1 MGSALCM
8 RYFISTGEPSGDLH
22 AGNLVRR
29 IRSLDPSAEFSG
41 LGGNNLTAAG
51 CPLIHPLA
59 DDPIMGFVNA
69 IRAVPKL
76 LGVLARVKEE
86 WRRNRP
92 DVVVTIDYPGFHW
105 HLAKAAKKMGLP
117 VVYFIPPQIWSWAPW
132 RVAKVRKFFE
142 LVLCSLPFEPAWYD
156 ARGVPFAEFV
166 GHPFFDDLSE
176 HRPDPTRVEEL
187 RSGAGPT
194 VAILPGS
201 RSFEIR
207 NNTDVLL
214 SAAAKVAARIPSA
227 RFHIAGYRPDHAET
241 IRGKLA
247 GSSLPIDVH
256 VGRTREILAAADVAL
271 SVSGSVSLELL
282 EHRLP
287 SVIVYRL
294 QRRFME
300 YVLKPLFLKAKY
312 ITLVNLM
319 ADRIVYP
326 EFVGC
331 ADRSTEMADQIVNW
345 LERPLERQRVVG
357 ELDELR
363 RRFAM
368 PGATAAAAERIVAHT
383 RGANRRRAAA

>member
-1 MGSALCM
+1 M

-41 LGGNNLTAAG
+41 LGGNKLAAAG
-51 CPLIHPLA
+51 CPLVHPLA

-105 HLAKAAKKMGLP
+105 HLAKAARKMGLP
-117 VVYFIPPQIWSWAPW
+117 VVYFIPPQIWAWAPW
-132 RVAKVRKFFE
+132 RVAKVRKYFD
-142 LVLCSLPFEPAWYD
+142 LVLCSLPFEPEWYR
-156 ARGVPFAEFV
+156 ARGVPFAEYV
-166 GHPFFDDLSE
+166 GHPFFDDLAA
-176 HRPDPTRVEEL
+176 HRPDSGRIEEL
-187 RSGAGPT
+187 RNGDGPT

-207 NNTDVLL
+207 NNSDVLL
-214 SAAAKVAARIPSA
+214 SAAARIAERIPRA
-227 RFHIAGYRPDHAET
+227 RFHVAGYRNDHAET

-247 GSSLPIDVH
+247 GSTMPIEVH

-300 YVLKPLFLKAKY
+300 YVLMPIFLRAKY

-331 ADRSTEMADQIVNW
+331 ADRSRDMADRIVHW
-345 LERPLERQRVVG
+345 LKRPLERQRVVN

-368 PGATAAAAERIVAHT
+368 PGATAAAAERIVAHA
-383 RGANRRRAAA
+383 RRMIRRRAAA